1 MLKSLETKHNFTCC
15 CNIIS
20 PRKSAKEIQEPNMT
34 ELKNVL
40 LFYSFFF
47 IEESGSRTG
56 IKAMGLMKKLH

>member
-1 MLKSLETKHNFTCC
+1 M
-15 CNIIS
+15 IS

-40 LFYSFFF
+40 LFYSYFF

>member
-1 MLKSLETKHNFTCC
+1 M
-15 CNIIS
+15 IS

-40 LFYSFFF
+40 LFYSYFF
-47 IEESGSRTG
+47 IEESGSRNG